1 MFNSNLLLTFVLMK
15 RKTLFI
21 YNNQIIHEC
30 EFDLYDFEMINLKQD
45 ISIINNI
52 DIDDIE
58 LKFVNKEDDNLS
70 KLIINK
76 NGLLTFVDLENYP
89 VNGVRLT
96 INILDTTSLYQF
108 LDKVVNNN
116 IDENLVFTI

>member
-1 MFNSNLLLTFVLMK
+1 MK
-15 RKTLFI
+15 RKTLFL

-30 EFDLYDFEMINLKQD
+30 EFDLYGFELINLKQD

-58 LKFVNKEDDNLS
+58 LKFVDKEDNNLS

-76 NGLLTFVDLENYP
+76 NGLLTFIDLENYP

-96 INILDTTSLYQF
+96 VNILDTTSLYQF